1 MNYYN
6 KEIVFGYNY
15 LKKKAI
21 DYCHNGNVEEAIS
34 CVEKLSVVAN
44 QLNWTYHDEDLSCL
58 IDELSQQLFTHIGCD
73 YSPIKKRAV
82 FYDQYGKSF
91 ILALQYID
99 ALVYAGYEILYV
111 LSDYVEADPSTFI
124 INELRAK
131 QGVTVSLI
139 PLSKSYKERG
149 EEIIR
154 LTQDFAPEKIFL
166 HVKSFSVFNLVLP
179 TLPCECIKY
188 YIDLQD
194 HAMWIKN
201 HQINYV
207 IPYRV
212 FGATIEMEKRGF
224 AKEQILHIPYY
235 PIIRESAFQGFPK
248 NVAGKVV
255 VFTGGEFYKTMDR
268 NNTYWKIVAN
278 LLVENPSVV
287 VLYAMKGKAVEHVK
301 KVIGRYGKSVME
313 RFVQIGFRSDIN
325 EVFQHSDIYLGTSPM
340 SGGLMC
346 QYAAFNAKPILQ
358 YYNPEMAANNETEQV
373 LNYNDKLSISFT
385 DKRELLRE
393 AKRLVD
399 DEEYRQERG
408 RAIQKCLITKNQFD
422 ELFAKTIESNLNCC
436 SIEPL
441 QINYKAF
448 ENWWFYLEKSG
459 ISRCREYLL
468 SLLKNN
474 KYKVMPLSAVFQWLS
489 HRFAQ

>member
-44 QLNWTYHDEDLSCL
+44 QLNWTYHDEDVSCL
-58 IDELSQQLFTHIGCD
+58 IDELSRQLFIPVGD
-73 YSPIKKRAV
+73 GYMPVKKRAV

-99 ALVYAGYEILYV
+99 ALIHAGYEILYV
-111 LSDYVEADPSTFI
+111 LSDYVEANPSTFI

-131 QGVTVSLI
+131 SGVTVVLI
-139 PLSKSYKERG
+139 PLSKPYKERG

-154 LTQDFAPEKIFL
+154 LTREFAPEKLFL
-166 HVKSFSVFNLVLP
+166 HVKMFSVFNLVLP
-179 TLPCECIKY
+179 AISPKCVKY

-201 HQINYV
+201 HQIDYV
-207 IPYRV
+207 IPYRI

-224 AKEQILHIPYY
+224 AKEQVLHIPYY
-235 PIIRESAFQGFPK
+235 PIIRESAFKGFPQSA
-248 NVAGKVV
+248 AGKVV
-255 VFTGGEFYKTMDR
+255 VFTGGELYKTMDR
-268 NNTYWKIVAN
+268 NNTYWKIVAQ

-287 VLYAMKGKAVEHVK
+287 VLYAMKGKATEFGK
-301 KVIGRYGKSVME
+301 QVIGRYGKSIMD
-313 RFVQIGFRSDIN
+313 RFVQIGFRRDIN
-325 EVFQHSDIYLGTSPM
+325 EVFQHCDIYLGTSPM

-346 QYAAFNAKPILQ
+346 QYAAYNAKPILQ
-358 YYNPEMAANNETEQV
+358 YYDPQMAANNETEQV
-373 LNYNDKLSISFT
+373 LNYNGKTSISFI
-385 DKRELLRE
+385 DEHELLRE

-399 DEEYRQERG
+399 DETYRNERG
-408 RAIQKCLITKNQFD
+408 KAIQKCLITKSQFD
-422 ELFAKTIESNLNCC
+422 ELFARTIESNLNCC
-436 SIEPL
+436 PLEPL
-441 QINYKAF
+441 QINYQAF
-448 ENWWFYLEKSG
+448 EDQMLTH
-459 ISRCREYLL
+459 
-468 SLLKNN
+468 
-474 KYKVMPLSAVFQWLS
+474 P
-489 HRFAQ
+489 